1 MRAVCVPAAHRVE
14 IVNRPDPVVGPQD
27 VLVQVHYAGLC
38 GSDLGMVRGTFPLAS
53 YPRILGHEVSGVI
66 AARGPEVP
74 AAAGIVDG
82 ARVTLWPYTECG
94 TCPACRTGRPNCCQ
108 FNQTM
113 GLQRDG
119 AMSEWFAVHY
129 SKVFVAEDLSL
140 PELALVEP
148 MSVGYHAANRGR
160 VCEVDTVLVLGCGA
174 IGMGAVAAAVRK
186 GARVIA
192 VDIEEDRLELAARFG
207 ARHTL
212 HAGRQD
218 VPAEVARL
226 TGGAGV
232 AVAIEAVGL
241 PHTFRLAVEAAS
253 FAGRVVYVGYTRQ
266 EVSYDTTL
274 FVRKELDILGSR
286 NALRAFPAV
295 MAMMAEK
302 KQPFADLISRI
313 YPLDQA
319 ASALAEWDAAPGRFL
334 KILIQVLPERP

>member
-1 MRAVCVPAAHRVE
+1 MRAVSVPAAHRVE
-14 IVNRPDPVVGPQD
+14 ILDRPEPVVGPQD
-27 VLVQVHYAGLC
+27 VLIRIHYVGLC
-38 GSDLGMVRGTFPLAS
+38 GSDLGMVRGSFPLAS

-66 AARGPEVP
+66 AARGPDVP
-74 AAAGIVDG
+74 SSIAGG
-82 ARVTLWPYTECG
+82 ARVTLWPYSECG
-94 TCPACRTGRPNCCQ
+94 ICPACRAGRPNCCQ

-119 AMSEWFAVHY
+119 ALSEWYAIHY
-129 SKVFVAEDLSL
+129 SKVFVANDLSL

-160 VCEVDTVLVLGCGA
+160 VSEVDTVLVLGCGA

-192 VDIEEDRLELAARFG
+192 VDVDDAKLEMAARFG

-218 VPAEVARL
+218 VLAEVMRL
-226 TGGAGV
+226 TNAEGV
-232 AVAIEAVGL
+232 AVAIEAIGL
-241 PHTFRLAVEAAS
+241 PQTFRLAVEAAS
-253 FAGRVVYVGYTRQ
+253 FAGRVVYVGYAKQ

-274 FVRKELDILGSR
+274 FVRKELDVLGSR

-295 MAMMAEK
+295 IAMMAERR
-302 KQPFADLISRI
+302 QPFAELITKT
-313 YPLDQA
+313 YTLDQA
-319 ASALAEWDAAPGRFL
+319 GVALADWDAAPDRFL
-334 KILIQVLPERP
+334 KIQIEVRPE